1 MEQIN
6 DFKSKLKSMPN
17 LQEFDM
23 DENLINKVNSDYY
36 DLINFP
42 KIRTTADSF
51 SIFHLNL
58 RSLTAHFHELQ
69 LLLSA
74 LKLNF
79 DVIGISETKEQSSGF
94 LSNVDLD
101 GYIFYSQCSNT
112 SAGGVGLY
120 VKENLDHMIRYD
132 LSIAEDE
139 FETIWTEIKN
149 AKSQNIL
156 CACTYRHPNTDIKKY
171 IEYMDKIMSKIS
183 KESKLVFVMG
193 DFNVNLLNYESHN
206 ETNDFINTMVS
217 HYLLP
222 HILHPTRPLLWFES
236 YLSNRKQYVSVNGN
250 TSDELM
256 ITHGVPQGSVLGP
269 LLFLMFINDLPN
281 VSKHLTFYLFADD
294 TNIYFESSDLSYIQ
308 KIANRE
314 LRKVRKW
321 LEANRLALN
330 IDKTNFVIFHS
341 QRQRLTEHIVLKI
354 GKKKIKEESYVK
366 FLGIMLDANLSW
378 KTHMAEII

>member
-1 MEQIN
+1 MKENAHMFPFFFLDKHEILDLN
-6 DFKSKLKSMPN
+6 GIDLPSHLKLLESYDFKSKLKSMPN
-17 LQEFDM
+17 LQELDM

-36 DLINFP
+36 DLINFL
-42 KIRTTADSF
+42 KIRKTADPF

-101 GYIFYSQCSNT
+101 RYIFYYQCSNT

-132 LSIAEDE
+132 LSIVEDE
-139 FETIWTEIKN
+139 FETIWGEIKN

-171 IEYMDKIMSKIS
+171 IEYMDKTMSKIS
-183 KESKLVFVMG
+183 KGNKLVFVMG

-222 HILHPTRPLLWFES
+222 HILHPTRVTDHSATVIDNIF
-236 YLSNRKQYVSVNGN
+236 SNN
-250 TSDELM
+250 TSHKTVSGNI
-256 ITHGVPQGSVLGP
+256 ITQISDHFPQ
-269 LLFLMFINDLPN
+269 FIILDKI
-281 VSKHLTFYLFADD
+281 VIDYKSCSYAKRDFYKL
-294 TNIYFESSDLSYIQ
+294 
-308 KIANRE
+308 
-314 LRKVRKW
+314 
-321 LEANRLALN
+321 
-330 IDKTNFVIFHS
+330 
-341 QRQRLTEHIVLKI
+341 
-354 GKKKIKEESYVK
+354 
-366 FLGIMLDANLSW
+366 
-378 KTHMAEII
+378 